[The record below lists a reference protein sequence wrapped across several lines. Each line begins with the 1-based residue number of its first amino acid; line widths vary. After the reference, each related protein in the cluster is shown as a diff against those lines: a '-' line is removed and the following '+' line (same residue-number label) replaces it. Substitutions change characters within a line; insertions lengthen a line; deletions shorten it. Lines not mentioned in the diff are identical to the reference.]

1 MRGEKVQVPE
11 PDPEAV
17 REAVE
22 LEEGEG
28 VVEEQLQPQEDVVLS
43 EEEARAE
50 IDESEVP
57 AAKSRGDRADLFCVK
72 VRVNFLNGSYPS
84 RVLAYILHELFTSLF
99 YVREKPNVDVEA
111 LLRRDFKQFRGG
123 GRGRRRGM
131 NVRSSSLS
139 TYFYYTICLPG
150 LEKDVEDVERRIE
163 ELRHELMLKAE
174 QKVSELLA
182 KFRSILEL
190 IRSASA

>member
-1 MRGEKVQVPE
+1 MHGEKVQVPE

-28 VVEEQLQPQEDVVLS
+28 VVEEQLQSQEDVVLS

-57 AAKSRGDRADLFCVK
+57 AAKSRADLFCVK

-111 LLRRDFKQFRGG
+111 LLRRDFRQFRG
-123 GRGRRRGM
+123 GRGRRRGL

-174 QKVSELLA
+174 QKVGELLA